1 MEHKHVGNNQEQEL
15 KKMLK
20 RTFINVSEIVMFQE
34 V

>member
-1 MEHKHVGNNQEQEL
+1 MEHKHVDNNQEQEL

-20 RTFINVSEIVMFQE
+20 RTYINVSEIVMFQE